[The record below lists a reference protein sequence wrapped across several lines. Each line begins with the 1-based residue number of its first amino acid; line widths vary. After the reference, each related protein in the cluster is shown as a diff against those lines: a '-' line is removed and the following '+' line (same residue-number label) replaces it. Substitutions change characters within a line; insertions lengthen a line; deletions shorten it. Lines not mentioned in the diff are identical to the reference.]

1 MKEKIYIIFKNNEE
15 EYEDYSDWIIE
26 IYKNKERAENR
37 FVELV
42 KTNQYKKDRAIR
54 KVKYNEN
61 IGAYRIE
68 EHEIESEKRQD
79 EVIDTNSDSIEEDIK
94 YIEEVI
100 ALAKKLPAGELNIQ
114 EKEIETMTN
123 ILSDYKKLKEEFK
136 AVDSECSRLERKET
150 DMERENEELKA
161 TLRDT
166 QNSWFEDTKKIEK
179 LKAQNKELETQYLLQ
194 KDLINSND
202 YISKQKIKD
211 KIKDLAGIANKT
223 NKEIIEELKSKDICQ
238 EYLED
243 KRKELRLINRDIKTL
258 QSLLE
263 ESEDSEN
270 GEGKKSTNTSRN
282 TRA

>member
-1 MKEKIYIIFKNNEE
+1 M
-15 EYEDYSDWIIE
+15 
-26 IYKNKERAENR
+26 
-37 FVELV
+37 
-42 KTNQYKKDRAIR
+42 
-54 KVKYNEN
+54 KVKELIEN
-61 IGAYRIE
+61 
-68 EHEIESEKRQD
+68 
-79 EVIDTNSDSIEEDIK
+79 IDTNASSIKEDIK
-94 YIEEVI
+94 TVEDFIDGVSVFLTKYSTKKVEKIIDEESYIAI
-100 ALAKKLPAGELNIQ
+100 KH
-114 EKEIETMTN
+114 